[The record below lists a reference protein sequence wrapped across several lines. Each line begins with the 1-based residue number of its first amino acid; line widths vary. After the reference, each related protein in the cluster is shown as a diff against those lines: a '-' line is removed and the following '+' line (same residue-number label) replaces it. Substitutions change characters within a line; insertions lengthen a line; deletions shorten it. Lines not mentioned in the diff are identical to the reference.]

1 MPGRDILARYR
12 ELGGELLTLG
22 SDAHRAED
30 LAADFG
36 DAVELLKGLGVK
48 ELAVF
53 RKRQPEWISLREF

>member
-1 MPGRDILARYR
+1 MKRYL
-12 ELGGELLTLG
+12 ELGGKIITLG

-36 DAVELLKGLGVK
+36 NAIELLKSLGVK
-48 ELAVF
+48 EIAVF